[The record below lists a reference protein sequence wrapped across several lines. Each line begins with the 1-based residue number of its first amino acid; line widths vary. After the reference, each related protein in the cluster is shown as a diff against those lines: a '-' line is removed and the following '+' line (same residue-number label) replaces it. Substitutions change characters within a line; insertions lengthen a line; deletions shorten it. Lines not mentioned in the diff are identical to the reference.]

1 MLSIIYS
8 VTVGRFSVYHIV
20 HRIQVSFVSVSVFS
34 IHAARQNCG
43 ELSQDT
49 FSCPHAGCL
58 LCILS
63 DQTIH
68 IHIDY
73 GQVCRVVAHATMSA
87 AVHPSCDH
95 PHHLRALPSHSEYQK
110 LR

>member
-20 HRIQVSFVSVSVFS
+20 HRIQISFVSVSVFS

-49 FSCPHAGCL
+49 CFHVPMLVVFSVYCQIRLSTSVLIMARCAGW
-58 LCILS
+58 
-63 DQTIH
+63 
-68 IHIDY
+68 
-73 GQVCRVVAHATMSA
+73 
-87 AVHPSCDH
+87 
-95 PHHLRALPSHSEYQK
+95 
-110 LR
+110 